1 MQIGKV
7 EFEIDG
13 GAMMRVTIQYINIP
27 YTNNIFRLTTGSR
40 TSASPYFGTEG
51 ASSFSFAM

>member
-27 YTNNIFRLTTGSR
+27 YTNNIS
-40 TSASPYFGTEG
+40 TSLERNDF
-51 ASSFSFAM
+51 